1 MGTELDWQRGRRIK
15 RMEKVEVDQ
24 TRATKIKIQRIKTK
38 SLEMEKT
45 RTSGKGDRT
54 GKISNWKEQETNKV
68 VITKTKTPREKTDR
82 RETERMLE
90 TERVNKNR
98 QWGRC

>member
-54 GKISNWKEQETNKV
+54 GKTSNWKEQETNKV
-68 VITKTKTPREKTDR
+68 VTKKERTKTKTPREKTDR
-82 RETERMLE
+82 RERMLE

-98 QWGRC
+98 QW